1 MGPIEILF
9 YTVVLIFG
17 FIGMVRGAN
26 RELGNSIILMYVV
39 ALLGV
44 AGERGWIEAAVQRT
58 AAIFGADVARVSE
71 IAFVLMTILFVVIIV
86 VTYQGKTFD
95 FSASKVGGCLG
106 LAGGFAAGAF
116 NGYLIAGTLWYFADK
131 YQYPFN
137 LLTGSLTEVG
147 AAILRFSPPAIFPGN
162 SFFWAI
168 PATVLLIIRVLR

>member
-17 FIGMVRGAN
+17 FIGMVRGSN

-58 AAIFGADVARVSE
+58 ATIFGADVARVNE
-71 IAFVLMTILFVVIIV
+71 VAFILMTILFVAIIV

-95 FSASKVGGCLG
+95 FSVSKVGGCLG
-106 LAGGFAAGAF
+106 LAGGFAGGAF
-116 NGYLIAGTLWYFADK
+116 NGYLIAGTLWFYADK

-137 LLTGSLTEVG
+137 LLMGNLTDVG
-147 AAILRFSPPAIFPGN
+147 ATILRFSPPAIFPGN

-168 PATVLLIIRVLR
+168 PATM